1 MEYGTYKLTFPSTF
15 HVDGTGYIQKDAVI
29 KALRVLSPGLNRR
42 EARELTFTTGPQLVK
57 FVYPWSCSSNDSY
70 YDAIN
75 TLTEN
80 GVAIESCDGTELE
93 SRVKSDLAPESIAAD
108 IRVMVVNSMKRKEYD
123 TAKALIELLKTL
135 DNI

>member
-1 MEYGTYKLTFPSTF
+1 MKYGTYKLTFPST
-15 HVDGTGYIQKDAVI
+15 HYPPSMDRQEVI
-29 KALRVLSPGLNRR
+29 KALRVLSPGMGLN
-42 EARELTFTTGPQLVK
+42 EADDLTFASGPQLVK

-135 DNI
+135 DKI